1 MMSGSPRLPGAWVL
15 ACLALGFGVWSSG
28 ESPPKPNAVP
38 PENPSP
44 LPTHAVDGPPPVAEG
59 AMVISI
65 PTKRGAGVPAR
76 SAALLMSGQ
85 QGGAIGVSGLAVPVA
100 ASPSGVRLFLVV
112 DVDGSTLLAGA
123 EGEALPVEISVY
135 ALTPEGR
142 VGGALTETFT
152 LDVERA
158 AEVLVG
164 GGIKFFGSLDLPA
177 AQYSLRVL
185 VRNVPSGTFGVI
197 EIARAMPVGDEPFA
211 FLSPPLVPE
220 PAEAWLLAREA
231 GKEADQPVVHP
242 FPFLGEGEVPATA
255 PVLLPGTASR
265 LWVLGRGVAP
275 ATTSYLVRV
284 LDLGGKEVTRAQ
296 AALVTRRESGMA
308 GTSALLLEV
317 TLPAIAPGLYGLEI
331 SAPSMNPEMPL
342 WSWTRFVA
350 ADKTNVGKSA
360 VWVQFRASSAPVEG
374 APRAV
379 AFVGKGGRAKASP
392 KIKAAYRSALRTL
405 ASDPTAVRG
414 VLAELETHLLP
425 TGTVAEW
432 QTLVLSE
439 LSVANEL
446 AEKRPDST
454 LGLALLHLELQRDY
468 SRAKAYLLEVHA
480 RRMVEE
486 LAVLYAEH
494 GANARAK
501 ATAANVLASL
511 ADSLQRPGITG
522 TSERLFRRAL
532 ELDPANV
539 AALIAMAANM
549 ERVGLYDRAVQYL
562 ESLLKVQP
570 ASPEGRLRLAV
581 NSRRVGNERRGMELL
596 QTCAGEGNPAWVR
609 AVAYQE
615 MALGYIKA
623 ERFDQAEPLLRE
635 ALAAVPA
642 EEGLTFQLAYTLD
655 RLRRALEARA
665 LAKEIGMGAGFEG
678 DSPRFRYAERPS
690 EDLAHVQEALTASTP
705 AALEAIVSALGET
718 GGTTGRGEK

>member
-1 MMSGSPRLPGAWVL
+1 MSGSPRLAGVWALAFLVL
-15 ACLALGFGVWSSG
+15 GLGFWSSG
-28 ESPPKPNAVP
+28 ASPPEPTAVP
-38 PENPSP
+38 TETPSP
-44 LPTHAVDGPPPVAEG
+44 LPTPVADVPPSVAEG

-85 QGGAIGVSGLAVPVA
+85 QGGSIGVSGLAVPVA
-100 ASPSGVRLFLVV
+100 ASASGVSLFFVV
-112 DVDGSTLLAGA
+112 DIDGSTLLAGA
-123 EGEALPVEISVY
+123 EGQALPVEISVY

-158 AEVLVG
+158 AEALMG
-164 GGIKFFGSLDLPA
+164 GGIKFFGSLDLAA
-177 AQYSLRVL
+177 AQYSLRAL
-185 VRNVPSGTFGVI
+185 VRNVSAGTFGVI
-197 EIARAMPVGDEPFA
+197 EIARAMPAAGEPFA

-231 GKEADQPVVHP
+231 GGGPDQPVVHP

-265 LWVLGRGVAP
+265 LWVLGRGLAP
-275 ATTSYLVRV
+275 ATTSYQVRV
-284 LDLGGKEVTRAQ
+284 LDLGGKEVARAQ
-296 AALVTRRESGMA
+296 AALVTRRESRVA
-308 GTSALLLEV
+308 GASALLLEV
-317 TLPAIAPGLYGLEI
+317 TLPALTPGPYGLEI
-331 SAPSMNPEMPL
+331 SAPSMNPDMPL

-350 ADKTNVGKSA
+350 GDKKTVGKNA
-360 VWVQFRASSAPVEG
+360 LWVQFRTESAPAEG
-374 APRAV
+374 GPPAV

-392 KIKAAYRSALRTL
+392 TIKAAYRSTLRTL
-405 ASDPTAVRG
+405 ASDPVAARSA
-414 VLAELETHLLP
+414 LAELETHLLP
-425 TGTVAEW
+425 TGTIPEW

-446 AEKRPDST
+446 VEKRPDSA

-468 SRAKAYLLEVHA
+468 TRTKSYLLEVHA

-486 LAVLYAEH
+486 LAVLYADR
-494 GANARAK
+494 GAKPHAK

-532 ELDPANV
+532 ELDPTNV
-539 AALIAMAANM
+539 AALIAMGANM
-549 ERVGLYDRAVQYL
+549 ERIGQYERAVQYL

-570 ASPEGRLRLAV
+570 ENPEGRLRLAV
-581 NSRRVGNERRGMELL
+581 NLMRVQLEKRGAELL
-596 QTCAGEGNPAWVR
+596 QACAREGNPAWVR

-615 MALGYIKA
+615 MVLILFKT
-623 ERFDQAEPLLRE
+623 ERFDQAERLLRE
-635 ALAAVPA
+635 ALVAVPG
-642 EEGLTFQLAYTLD
+642 EEGLMMQLAYALD
-655 RLRRALEARA
+655 RLRRPLDARA
-665 LAKEIGMGAGFEG
+665 LAKEIGTGTGFEG
-678 DSPRFRYAERPS
+678 DAPRFRYAERPS
-690 EDLAHVQEALTASTP
+690 EDLARVQETLTASTP
-705 AALEAIVSALGET
+705 DALEAVVSALVGAGRNAA
-718 GGTTGRGEK
+718 GGGG

>member
-1 MMSGSPRLPGAWVL
+1 
-15 ACLALGFGVWSSG
+15 
-28 ESPPKPNAVP
+28 
-38 PENPSP
+38 
-44 LPTHAVDGPPPVAEG
+44 
-59 AMVISI
+59 
-65 PTKRGAGVPAR
+65 
-76 SAALLMSGQ
+76 MSGQ
-85 QGGAIGVSGLAVPVA
+85 QGGSIGVSGLAVPVA
-100 ASPSGVRLFLVV
+100 ASASGVSLFFVV
-112 DVDGSTLLAGA
+112 DIDGSTLLAGA

-142 VGGALTETFT
+142 VGGALTEAFT

-158 AEVLVG
+158 TEALVG

-185 VRNVPSGTFGVI
+185 VRNIPAGTFGVI
-197 EIARAMPVGDEPFA
+197 EIARAMPVAGEPFA

-220 PAEAWLLAREA
+220 PAEAWLLARDAGEEA
-231 GKEADQPVVHP
+231 GQPVVHP

-275 ATTSYLVRV
+275 ATTSYPVRV
-284 LDLGGKEVTRAQ
+284 LDLGGKEVARAQ
-296 AALVTRRESGMA
+296 AALVTRRESTVA
-308 GTSALLLEV
+308 GASALLLEV
-317 TLPAIAPGLYGLEI
+317 TLPSLPTGPYGLEI
-331 SAPSMNPEMPL
+331 SAPSMNPDMPL

-350 ADKTNVGKSA
+350 ADKTTVGKNA
-360 VWVQFRASSAPVEG
+360 VWVQFRASSAPAEG

-379 AFVGKGGRAKASP
+379 ALVGKGGRAKASP

-405 ASDPTAVRG
+405 ASDPAAARG

-439 LSVANEL
+439 MSVANEL
-446 AEKRPDST
+446 AEKRPEST
-454 LGLALLHLELQRDY
+454 LGLALLHLELERDY
-468 SRAKAYLLEVHA
+468 SRAKSYLLEVHA

-486 LAVLYAEH
+486 LAVLYAER
-494 GANARAK
+494 GANAQAK

-511 ADSLQRPGITG
+511 ADSLQRSGITG

-532 ELDPANV
+532 ELYPDNT

-549 ERVGLYDRAVQYL
+549 ERVGQYDRAVQYL

-570 ASPEGRLRLAV
+570 GNPEGRLRLAV
-581 NSRRVGNERRGMELL
+581 NLMRAGMERKGVELL
-596 QTCAGEGNPAWVR
+596 RACAGEGNPAWVR
-609 AVAYQE
+609 AVAHQE
-615 MALGYIKA
+615 LALGFMKA
-623 ERFDQAEPLLRE
+623 ERFDQAERLLRE
-635 ALAAVPA
+635 ALAAAPA
-642 EEGLTFQLAYTLD
+642 EEGLTIQLAYTLD
-655 RLRRALEARA
+655 RLRRPLDARA
-665 LAKEIGMGAGFEG
+665 LAKEIGVATGFDG

-690 EDLAHVQEALTASTP
+690 EDLARVQEALTASTP
-705 AALEAIVSALGET
+705 AACEAIASALEET
-718 GGTTGRGEK
+718 KGTSGGGEK

>member
-1 MMSGSPRLPGAWVL
+1 VWVL
-15 ACLALGFGVWSSG
+15 ACLALGSGVWSSG
-28 ESPPKPNAVP
+28 GSPPEPNAVP
-38 PENPSP
+38 PGNPSP
-44 LPTHAVDGPPPVAEG
+44 LPTPVVDALPPVAEG

-65 PTKRGAGVPAR
+65 PTRRGAGVPAR

-100 ASPSGVRLFLVV
+100 ASASGVRLFFVV
-112 DVDGSTLLAGA
+112 DIDGSTLLAEA

-142 VGGALTETFT
+142 VGGALTEAFT

-158 AEVLVG
+158 AEALVG

-185 VRNVPSGTFGVI
+185 VRNIPAGTFGVI
-197 EIARAMPVGDEPFA
+197 EIARAMPVAGEPFA
-211 FLSPPLVPE
+211 FLSPPLVAE
-220 PAEAWLLAREA
+220 PAESWLLARED
-231 GKEADQPVVHP
+231 GKLADQPVLHP
-242 FPFLGEGEVPATA
+242 FPFLGEGAVPATA

-265 LWVLGRGVAP
+265 FWVLGRGVAP

-284 LDLGGKEVTRAQ
+284 LDTGGKEVTRAQ
-296 AALVTRRESGMA
+296 AALVARRESTVA
-308 GTSALLLEV
+308 GASALLLEIM
-317 TLPAIAPGLYGLEI
+317 LPALATGPYGLEV
-331 SAPSMNPEMPL
+331 SAPSMNPDMPL

-350 ADKTNVGKSA
+350 ADKTTVGKNA
-360 VWVQFRASSAPVEG
+360 VWVQFRASSTPPDG

-379 AFVGKGGRAKASP
+379 AFVGKGGRAKATP

-405 ASDPTAVRG
+405 ASDPASARG

-439 LSVANEL
+439 MSVANEL
-446 AEKRPDST
+446 AEKRPESA

-468 SRAKAYLLEVHA
+468 SRAKSYLLEVHA

-486 LAVLYAEH
+486 LAVLYAER
-494 GANARAK
+494 GANVQAK
-501 ATAANVLASL
+501 AAAANVLASL

-532 ELDPANV
+532 ELCPDNV
-539 AALIAMAANM
+539 AALMAMAANM
-549 ERVGLYDRAVQYL
+549 ERIGQYDRAVRYL

-570 ASPEGRLRLAV
+570 GNSEGRLRLAV
-581 NSRRVGNERRGMELL
+581 NLMRTGIERKGEELL
-596 QTCAGEGNPAWVR
+596 HTCAGEGNPAWVR
-609 AVAYQE
+609 VVAYQE
-615 MALGYIKA
+615 MTLGFIKA
-623 ERFDQAEPLLRE
+623 ERFDQAERLLRQ
-635 ALAAVPA
+635 ALAAMRG
-642 EEGLTFQLAYTLD
+642 EEGLTMQLTYVLD
-655 RLRRALEARA
+655 RLRRPLDARA
-665 LAKEIGMGAGFEG
+665 LAKEIGAGPGFEG

-690 EDLAHVQEALTASTP
+690 EDLARVQEALTASTP
-705 AALEAIVSALGET
+705 AALEAVASALGET
-718 GGTTGRGEK
+718 GRTTDGGEK